1 MSDVIVYAN
10 GQIILV
16 PEEKLE
22 IYKPFP
28 EPKKDE
34 KKEEQRQTV

>member
-1 MSDVIVYAN
+1 MSDVIMYTH

-22 IYKPFP
+22 IYDPFP
-28 EPKKDE
+28 GPKKEE
-34 KKEEQRQTV
+34 KKEEPRQTE